1 MAASQ
6 CQVHGGRIG
15 FGSRPTAPALS
26 AAGFVRVEGA
36 AGCCCS
42 VFAGVVV
49 VGGGGLGGAFV
60 ASSSSIVF
68 FFATALAGWSGGGS
82 DGGGGGG
89 GGRRRQRLLRLR
101 RRPGRE
107 RASECGGV
115 SLLKRSPRSPPVCG
129 VFMAK
134 GEGRLNPQG
143 EHRTCNMCFDESVT
157 QSNNMPKL
165 TFTIPMNR
173 RLTRLRTAEP
183 REVLGICTA

>member
-1 MAASQ
+1 MLSFETKAATPFNGIITGSTKCARTSSSEFGGVAASQ

-49 VGGGGLGGAFV
+49 VVVVVVGGGGGLGGAFV
-60 ASSSSIVF
+60 ASSSPGIVF
-68 FFATALAGWSGGGS
+68 FAAAALAGWGGGGS
-82 DGGGGGG
+82 DCGGDGDGDGG

-115 SLLKRSPRSPPVCG
+115 AAS
-129 VFMAK
+129 
-134 GEGRLNPQG
+134 
-143 EHRTCNMCFDESVT
+143 
-157 QSNNMPKL
+157 
-165 TFTIPMNR
+165 
-173 RLTRLRTAEP
+173 
-183 REVLGICTA
+183 